1 MDKIDVMFISAIILV
16 LGGFALAIGDFAWH
30 HYQDTHAKED
40 IQSKREGWE
49 PPVIP
54 SCNKELWERIKDRCG
69 DQLDE
74 GED

>member
-1 MDKIDVMFISAIILV
+1 MDKIDISFILFMTIVLV
-16 LGGFALAIGDFAWH
+16 VGAIGIGDVTWH
-30 HYQDTHAKED
+30 HYQTQHVEKE

-54 SCNKELWERIKDRCG
+54 SCDEELWDRIKDRCG